1 MALKLGQKVAWWSS
15 SNGSRTKKK
24 VGVIV
29 TVVAPKTA
37 PPADIKRAGLP
48 RDHESYVV
56 EVFKDPIKQTGRR
69 YYWPRV
75 SVLVKV

>member
-1 MALKLGQKVAWWSS
+1 MPFKFGQKVAWWSS
-15 SNGSRTKKK
+15 ANGSRTKK

-29 TVVAPKTA
+29 SVVAPKTN
-37 PPADIKRAGLP
+37 PPADIKGAGLP

-56 EVFKDPIKQTGRR
+56 EVFKDPIKGTGRR

-75 SVLVKV
+75 SVLVRV